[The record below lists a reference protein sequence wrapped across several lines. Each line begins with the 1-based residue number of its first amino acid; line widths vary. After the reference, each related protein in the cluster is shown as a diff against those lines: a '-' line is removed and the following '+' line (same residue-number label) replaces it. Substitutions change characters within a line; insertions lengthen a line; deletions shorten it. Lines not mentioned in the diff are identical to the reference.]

1 MEGGNA
7 APNFKMT
14 DKIFDIIMK
23 LTKTKTE
30 LKISDA
36 EICSGEWRR
45 LTRFIFRCGS
55 KCRVLY
61 YILLDKR
68 KQRIMSTSYHAV
80 KVVSIYD

>member
-30 LKISDA
+30 LKKMGCRNLLWGVEETKGQGLFSMWL
-36 EICSGEWRR
+36 EMSSV
-45 LTRFIFRCGS
+45 LLSFIR
-55 KCRVLY
+55 
-61 YILLDKR
+61 
-68 KQRIMSTSYHAV
+68 
-80 KVVSIYD
+80 